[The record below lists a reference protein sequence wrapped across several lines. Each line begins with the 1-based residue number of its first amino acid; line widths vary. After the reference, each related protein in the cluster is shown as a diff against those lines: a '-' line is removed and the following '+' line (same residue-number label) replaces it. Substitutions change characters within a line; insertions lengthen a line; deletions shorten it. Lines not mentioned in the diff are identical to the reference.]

1 VTSGRMPRFHETPE
15 IEHDET
21 ALEDLDVDMGHGND
35 SDIEGTHRGKLMQE
49 PSLAAVGVH

>member
-1 VTSGRMPRFHETPE
+1 MAFQRPPAGPRE
-15 IEHDET
+15 
-21 ALEDLDVDMGHGND
+21 GHGND

>member
-21 ALEDLDVDMGHGND
+21 ALEDLDVD
-35 SDIEGTHRGKLMQE
+35 I
-49 PSLAAVGVH
+49 AASA